1 MVRFIELKSTN
12 DAVTKG
18 YESYI
23 KVIRGDGCF
32 SFIGRQSNVMFQ
44 YLSLGKNCFT
54 IGIIAHQF
62 MHALGILY
70 YIGIDTVILFFKY
83 EFFIGFYHE
92 NSRPDRDDY
101 VTINYTNIETG
112 KFIREF

>member
-1 MVRFIELKSTN
+1 MQTIYEALSHIEDKTKIYGKPVVKFIKLKSTN
-12 DAVTKG
+12 DSVTKG

-32 SFIGRQSNVMFQ
+32 SFVGRQPNVTFQ

-62 MHALGILY
+62 MHALGI
-70 YIGIDTVILFFKY
+70 
-83 EFFIGFYHE
+83 
-92 NSRPDRDDY
+92 
-101 VTINYTNIETG
+101 
-112 KFIREF
+112 